1 MSTLLKI
8 QNWYKSQCDGTWEHT
23 NGISIETLD
32 NPGWH
37 VSIDIEKTR
46 LNGKTFN
53 HYEYGTNNGNNDWVS
68 CKIENGKFIAA
79 AGPGKLEEI
88 LEIFIKWAEI

>member
-1 MSTLLKI
+1 MNKLIKI
-8 QNWYKSQCDGTWEHT
+8 QNWYKSQCNGAWEHT
-23 NGISIETLD
+23 NGISIETMD

-37 VSIDIEKTR
+37 VSIDIEETS
-46 LNGKTFN
+46 LNGKTFD
-53 HYEYGTNNGNNDWVS
+53 HYEHGTSNDNNDWLI

-79 AGPGKLEEI
+79 AGPEKLEEI